1 MARWFPSVIGRK
13 LGHYCILE
21 KIGAGG
27 MGEVYQAHDEQLNR
41 IVALKILL
49 PKDFT
54 DEKARLRLLREAQAA
69 ARLNHPHIC
78 TIHEVG
84 QADGIPYI
92 AMEYV
97 EGRPLSVLIA
107 EKRLSHELA
116 LRYGVQLADAL
127 EHAHARGVIHR
138 DLKSANVMVTPEAR
152 VKVLDFGLAKWQD
165 EAGMEDVTRS
175 EATLTQPGAVLG
187 TLCYMAPEQLRGE
200 PADARSDIWAL
211 GTVLYEMAA
220 GKRPFQGHT
229 GYEVCSAILSRQPEP
244 LQTDV
249 PAPLWTVIER
259 CLQKKPS
266 ERYQH
271 ANDVRLALEAIPST
285 GTAAQLSPQPK
296 ILMRKRTASHRRI
309 RALAVLPLS
318 NLSRDS
324 EQEYFA
330 DGMTEALIADL
341 AKIQALRIISRTSVM
356 RYKTTAK
363 SLPEIAAELNV
374 DAVVEGSVLRVGQR
388 VRITAQLIHAATDT
402 HLWAESYERDLQD
415 VLCLQSEVARA
426 IAREIRVAVT
436 PEEKQRL
443 ASAPRVNPEAH
454 EAYLK
459 GRFHWHKLSPEHLET
474 ALGYFQ
480 LALEKE
486 PNYALAYVGIAYVWF
501 SRADTGVIPPL
512 EAIEKVKAA
521 ALRAVEL
528 DDRLAEVHELLAA
541 VTYVCDWDWPGAEK
555 EFRIAIRLNPNS
567 AETRFFYAHFLAVT
581 GRLQEWKPEIERA
594 LELDP
599 LNFFTQCFFGWQL
612 VYLRRHDEAIE
623 QLQKVL
629 RTEPNFPAA
638 HQGLWGAFYQKRRY
652 EEALLEAK
660 NFFNLL
666 GDHEIAEALECGH
679 AGAGYSEV
687 MRRAAQILAT
697 RAEQTYIP
705 ALRIARL
712 YAHAGYKDCALQW
725 LERACEQHEP
735 PLVHLGVGWDWD
747 SLRDEPRFQDLLR
760 RINYPQ

>member
-27 MGEVYQAHDEQLNR
+27 MGEVYRAQDEQLNR
-41 IVALKILL
+41 VVALKILR
-49 PKDFT
+49 PNDFS
-54 DEKARLRLLREAQAA
+54 DERARARLLREAQAA

-78 TIHEVG
+78 TVHEVG

-97 EGRPLSVLIA
+97 EGCALCTLIA
-107 EKRLSHELA
+107 QGRLPHEQT
-116 LRYGVQLADAL
+116 LRYAMQLVGAL

-175 EATLTQPGAVLG
+175 EATLTQPGTVLG

-200 PADARSDIWAL
+200 PADMRSDIWAL
-211 GTVLYEMAA
+211 GVVLYEMAA

-229 GYEVCSAILSRQPEP
+229 VYELCSAILSRQPEP
-244 LQTDV
+244 LLEDIPV
-249 PAPLWTVIER
+249 ALWTVIEQ
-259 CLQKKPS
+259 CLQKEPS

-271 ANDVRLALEAIPST
+271 ANDVRLALEAIPSM

-296 ILMRKRTASHRRI
+296 IPMRKRTASRRRI

-374 DAVVEGSVLRVGQR
+374 DAVVEGSVLRVEQR

-436 PEEKQRL
+436 PEERRRL
-443 ASAPRVNPEAH
+443 ASARRVNPEAH

-474 ALGYFQ
+474 ALGYFHR
-480 LALEKE
+480 ALEKE

-501 SRADTGVIPPL
+501 SRADTGVVPPR
-512 EAIEKVKAA
+512 EAIEKVKEA
-521 ALRAVEL
+521 ALKALEL
-528 DDRLAEVHELLAA
+528 NDKLAEVHELLAA
-541 VTYVCDWDWPGAEK
+541 VRYICEWDWVGAEK

-567 AETRFFYAHFLAVT
+567 AETRLFYAHFLVVT
-581 GRLQEWKPEIERA
+581 GRLGEWKLEIERA

-599 LNFFTQCFFGWQL
+599 LNFLIQCFFGWQL
-612 VYLRRHDEAIE
+612 VYLGRHEEAIE

-652 EEALLEAK
+652 EEALVEAK
-660 NFFNLL
+660 NFFRLL
-666 GDHEIAEALECGH
+666 GDHEIAETLDRGLTAASYCE
-679 AGAGYSEV
+679 AMY
-687 MRRAAQILAT
+687 RAAQMLSV

-712 YAHAGYKDCALQW
+712 YAHSGHKECALKW

-735 PLVHLGVGWDWD
+735 PLVHLSVGWDWD
-747 SLRDEPRFQDLLR
+747 SLRDEPHFQDLLR
-760 RINYPQ
+760 RINLPR